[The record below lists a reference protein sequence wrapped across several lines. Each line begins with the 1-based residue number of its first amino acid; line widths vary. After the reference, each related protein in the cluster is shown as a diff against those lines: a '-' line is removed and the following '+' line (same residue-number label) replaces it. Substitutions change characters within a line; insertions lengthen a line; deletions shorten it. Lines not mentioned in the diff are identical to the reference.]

1 MQKYLPLQFPHEYNY
16 DELPQTVAALRT
28 AFPKARIFTLT
39 GDLGAG
45 KTSLVSEFCRQLGI
59 EEATSSPTFSIVNEY
74 RGNGLVVFHADA
86 YRLKD
91 IEEALD
97 IGFEE
102 YLEIGDYCFIEWP
115 AIIEP
120 MLPSGVVHMTL
131 SHPAPTKGAQLTG
144 GQTRI
149 LSLTTPAT

>member
-1 MQKYLPLQFPHEYNY
+1 MRFPYEYTHAQ
-16 DELPQTVAALRT
+16 LPQTVKALRST
-28 AFPKARIFTLT
+28 FPEARIFTLT

-59 EEATSSPTFSIVNEY
+59 EESTSSPTFSIVNEY
-74 RGNGLVVFHADA
+74 RGNGLTVFHADA
-86 YRLKD
+86 YRLKN

-115 AIIEP
+115 EIIEP
-120 MLPSGVVHMTL
+120 MLPSDVVSIHL
-131 SHPAPTKGAQLTG
+131 SHPVPHGGAQPTRG
-144 GQTRI
+144 ETRI

>member
-1 MQKYLPLQFPHEYNY
+1 
-16 DELPQTVAALRT
+16 
-28 AFPKARIFTLT
+28 
-39 GDLGAG
+39 
-45 KTSLVSEFCRQLGI
+45 
-59 EEATSSPTFSIVNEY
+59 
-74 RGNGLVVFHADA
+74 VVFHADA
-86 YRLKD
+86 YRLKN

-120 MLPSGVVHMTL
+120 MLPSGVVHMSL
-131 SHPAPTKGAQLTG
+131 SHPVPTSGAQLTG